1 MLSEDFTNFSHKIP
15 CSQLIIYLSFME
27 RNMIRINRKTKSVEK
42 DILLMAHEKDY
53 LVMAITE
60 QSGQTISCEYI
71 VDSTHIV

>member
-1 MLSEDFTNFSHKIP
+1 
-15 CSQLIIYLSFME
+15 
-27 RNMIRINRKTKSVEK
+27 MIRINRKTKSVEK